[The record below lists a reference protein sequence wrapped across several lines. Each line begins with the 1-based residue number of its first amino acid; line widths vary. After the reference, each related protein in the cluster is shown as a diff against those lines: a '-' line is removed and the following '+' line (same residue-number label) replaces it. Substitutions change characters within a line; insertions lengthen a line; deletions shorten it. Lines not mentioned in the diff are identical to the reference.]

1 VEHFE
6 RYGVIED
13 RGGELVQVRNLVND
27 DTFWTKRSRLKR
39 YDGCW
44 VMLTDRAVEL
54 LNAARKRQVAKA
66 AKKSFTKLPEAEVTE
81 AEIVAGVR

>member
-1 VEHFE
+1 MESFE

-13 RGGELVQVRNLVND
+13 RGGELVQVRNLANE

-54 LNAARKRQVAKA
+54 LNAARNRQVAKA
-66 AKKSFTKLPEAEVTE
+66 AKKLAAEVRESKIEETVE
-81 AEIVAGVR
+81 C